1 MRDAGLP
8 VTLIVVGLMWLVW
21 YFGWFPDVDW
31 IIAFGLVA
39 GGIAVLAFDGITKSS
54 VVIGP
59 FMIASGIAWLL
70 HDRYRF
76 PWAVLIPSMLIC
88 LGVLMLVARS
98 PRIPVRRKAAREP
111 E

>member
-31 IIAFGLVA
+31 IIAFA
-39 GGIAVLAFDGITKSS
+39 RCRRIAVLAFDGIRSRRRHR
-54 VVIGP
+54 P

-76 PWAVLIPSMLIC
+76 SWAVLIPSMLIC

-98 PRIPVRRKAAREP
+98 PKIPVRRKAAREP